1 MDRYRGDPSVANR
14 VDDSLG
20 YADGDQLSIEVARR
34 LTRVV
39 AEQLPESRHIVARL
53 GGDEFG
59 IIILP
64 AGEALARGAA
74 ETLLA
79 EIEKPFLLEGR
90 ETITTATIGVATMH
104 GGYESVQDLVRDADT
119 AMYRAKANGKARY
132 EVFDATMRAA
142 VVARAQLS
150 QELSA
155 AVRNADFP

>member
-39 AEQLPESRHIVARL
+39 AEQLPESRLSGARL

-59 IIILP
+59 IIVMP

-79 EIEKPFLLEGR
+79 EVEKPLKTSFIASFIASFFAIDSPWCDVIPFWPRRMRLK
-90 ETITTATIGVATMH
+90 
-104 GGYESVQDLVRDADT
+104 SS
-119 AMYRAKANGKARY
+119 RAGS
-132 EVFDATMRAA
+132 
-142 VVARAQLS
+142 L
-150 QELSA
+150 
-155 AVRNADFP
+155 P